1 MGVTA
6 GQVVKV
12 TYRCTRC
19 HQSVTLTVKERPKV
33 APSCHCGFT
42 TEGKPRK
49 PAQAMT
55 EEEA

>member
-1 MGVTA
+1 MS
-6 GQVVKV
+6 V

-19 HQSVTLTVKERPKV
+19 RQSVTLPALLPV
-33 APSCHCGFT
+33 APTCCCGFT
-42 TEGKPRK
+42 PEGKPRK